1 MGLETAALVAV
12 GGLGVAQYQQQ
23 GATGKFNQAVQNR
36 NAQISEQEAAQM
48 EKQLEFDLARFDQQ
62 FDKIQGATTTSVL
75 KSGAVLEGSGLRLLR
90 ANAVEAELQK
100 NIMEYNSKVG
110 QAKKMEEANFYRI
123 QGQIARQ
130 QARSAQ
136 MSTLFSTGTS
146 LLSMGGGFGKS
157 SSMGGLDGASSY
169 GQYYSN
175 PTGYSGSF

>member
-62 FDKIQGATTTSVL
+62 FDKIQGTTTTSVL
-75 KSGAVLEGSGLRLLR
+75 KSGVGLEGGTGLRLLR
-90 ANAVEAELQK
+90 ANAVEAQLQK

-136 MSTLFSTGTS
+136 LSTLFSTGTS
-146 LLSMGGGFGKS
+146 LLTMGGGFKGANTF
-157 SSMGGLDGASSY
+157 DGASSMA
-169 GQYYSN
+169 QWQSN

>member
-62 FDKIQGATTTSVL
+62 FDKIQGTTTTSVL
-75 KSGAVLEGSGLRLLR
+75 KSGAVLEGTGLRLLR
-90 ANAVEAELQK
+90 TNAVEAQLQK

-130 QARSAQ
+130 QAKSAQ
-136 MSTLFSTGTS
+136 LSTLFSTGTS
-146 LLSMGGGFGKS
+146 LLTMGGGFKGAGS
-157 SSMGGLDGASSY
+157 FDGASSMA
-169 GQYYSN
+169 QWQSN

>member
-136 MSTLFSTGTS
+136 ISTLFSTGTS
-146 LLSMGGGFGKS
+146 LLTMGGGFKGAKTF
-157 SSMGGLDGASSY
+157 DGASSF
-169 GQYYSN
+169 GQYASN

>member
-48 EKQLEFDLARFDQQ
+48 QKQLEFDLQRFDQQ

-75 KSGAVLEGSGLRLLR
+75 KSGVGLEGGTGLRLLR
-90 ANAVEAELQK
+90 ANAVEAQLQK

-136 MSTLFSTGTS
+136 LSTLFSTGTS
-146 LLSMGGGFGKS
+146 LLTMGGGFKGAKTF
-157 SSMGGLDGASSY
+157 DGASSMS
-169 GQYYSN
+169 QYMSN

>member
-130 QARSAQ
+130 QAKSAQ
-136 MSTLFSTGTS
+136 LSTLFSTGTS
-146 LLSMGGGFGKS
+146 LLTMGGGFKGAKTF
-157 SSMGGLDGASSY
+157 DGASSF
-169 GQYYSN
+169 GQYASN

>member
-36 NAQISEQEAAQM
+36 NAQVSEQEAAQM
-48 EKQLEFDLARFDQQ
+48 QKQLEFDLSRFDQQ
-62 FDKIQGATTTSVL
+62 FSKIQGQTNVSIA
-75 KSGAVLEGSGLRLLR
+75 KSGAALEGTGLRVLR

-100 NIMEYNSKVG
+100 NIMEYNSQVG
-110 QAKKMEEANFYRI
+110 QARKMEEANFYRI
-123 QGQIARQ
+123 QGQVARQ

-146 LLSMGGGFGKS
+146 LLSMGGGFSGAKS
-157 SSMGGLDGASSY
+157 FDGASSY
-169 GQYYSN
+169 GQYASN